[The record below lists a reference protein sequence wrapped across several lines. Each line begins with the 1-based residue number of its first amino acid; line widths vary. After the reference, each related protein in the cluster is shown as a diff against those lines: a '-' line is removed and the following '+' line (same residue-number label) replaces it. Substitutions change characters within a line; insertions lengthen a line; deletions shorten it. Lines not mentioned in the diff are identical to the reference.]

1 MITFI
6 DEPDPDVPEQ
16 EEEDTAGLI
25 SNNNNNNNSSTA
37 TNPSKENTDTLSPMY
52 EPPVKREHFIFAHP
66 TQPRSVYSM
75 PHHPEEEDSGLDPL
89 TPENHEARWRRQ
101 NRITSYKEI
110 TWPTSTSS
118 ANVLNTQDRAEA
130 LHLEKRRND
139 MRRLNARYYMQ
150 QTGRAE
156 QYEQW

>member
-6 DEPDPDVPEQ
+6 DEPDEQ
-16 EEEDTAGLI
+16 EQKEQVGGEEEVDTSLL
-25 SNNNNNNNSSTA
+25 SVSSSTA

-75 PHHPEEEDSGLDPL
+75 PYPEEEDSGLDPL

-110 TWPTSTSS
+110 TWPTSTS
-118 ANVLNTQDRAEA
+118 ANVVDIQARAEA
-130 LHLEKRRND
+130 LHLEKQRSD
-139 MRRLNARYYMQ
+139 MRRLNARYLHAADRER
-150 QTGRAE
+150 RA
-156 QYEQW
+156 